1 MKFTNGELI
10 DINARVAQILLDLD
24 ILDECKT
31 LDEARKRL
39 RQQASKSAKIS
50 KDGLQGTD
58 D

>member
-24 ILDECKT
+24 ILDECKN
-31 LDEARKRL
+31 LDEARIRL

-50 KDGLQGTD
+50 KEALQGTD
-58 D
+58 Y